1 MTINDK
7 IWDEKLQY
15 DINREATKTL
25 VSSSVKIDKYE
36 YLTGKEI
43 LLSNKNIIIEL
54 AMFTYS
60 PVGKAFGK
68 QIKTM
73 EDQGRKHVEALKAEE
88 NQQDL
93 KSVEGTFPKEMRT
106 NEIKDEIDEIKKWDK
121 KINRK
126 DWKYDIKKYVYG
138 IQQFE
143 SVRSFGDSIF
153 SNEIVMVE
161 AEEDQSNQ

>member
-36 YLTGKEI
+36 YLRGKEI

-121 KINRK
+121 KIEN
-126 DWKYDIKKYVYG
+126 
-138 IQQFE
+138 
-143 SVRSFGDSIF
+143 
-153 SNEIVMVE
+153 MM
-161 AEEDQSNQ
+161 

>member
-1 MTINDK
+1 
-7 IWDEKLQY
+7 
-15 DINREATKTL
+15 
-25 VSSSVKIDKYE
+25 
-36 YLTGKEI
+36 
-43 LLSNKNIIIEL
+43 
-54 AMFTYS
+54 
-60 PVGKAFGK
+60 
-68 QIKTM
+68 
-73 EDQGRKHVEALKAEE
+73 
-88 NQQDL
+88 
-93 KSVEGTFPKEMRT
+93 MRT

-126 DWKYDIKKYVYG
+126 YWKYDIKKYVYG